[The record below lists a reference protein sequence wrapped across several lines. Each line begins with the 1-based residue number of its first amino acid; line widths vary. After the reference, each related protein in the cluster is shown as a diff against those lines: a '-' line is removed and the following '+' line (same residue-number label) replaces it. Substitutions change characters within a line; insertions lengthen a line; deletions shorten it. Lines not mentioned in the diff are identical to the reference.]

1 MTALKDSQTPS
12 PYTLPT
18 TSSQHPP
25 AKLRPSKRMT
35 TPSAPS
41 IPFRAHR
48 PSPLHPT
55 FLRDRASKS
64 FNHLDTRSPTPPSQQ
79 FRSSETLSKL
89 HRFRQSLALPKAW
102 NLSDSIPA
110 PSQSCV
116 KDHTANFEVQRNSI
130 RVYKH
135 GRGIIKP

>member
-25 AKLRPSKRMT
+25 AKLRPRKRMT

-41 IPFRAHR
+41 TPFRAHR
-48 PSPLHPT
+48 PSPP
-55 FLRDRASKS
+55 FLRDRASES

-79 FRSSETLSKL
+79 FRSSETLSK
-89 HRFRQSLALPKAW
+89 
-102 NLSDSIPA
+102 
-110 PSQSCV
+110 
-116 KDHTANFEVQRNSI
+116 
-130 RVYKH
+130 
-135 GRGIIKP
+135 